1 MLSKQEKTLTERKQF
16 YAIYL
21 HIAAFNNFE
30 E

>member
-1 MLSKQEKTLTERKQF
+1 MLSKQEKNTYRTKAI
-16 YAIYL
+16 YDIYL